1 MPFQPTLEAET
12 VKRGAVQPETPADTA
27 EALAD
32 PYLYRIRDLIY
43 RASGIFQPDN
53 KFYIFENR
61 CTKRLEAVGLNS
73 FYEYFRLLTSSAR
86 RETEIRSLLNEITV
100 GETSFFRNQPQFD
113 AFRKVVLPQLVE
125 AKGRLG
131 NRHLTIWSA
140 GCATGEEPYSLAML
154 LAEESQGLLRGWTL
168 KILAVDINDNR
179 LDRAREG
186 IYGDYALRGVTPHFR
201 HKYFRPRNGQ
211 QQVCD
216 EVRSMVTFERLN
228 ILDDSRMVFLK
239 GQDTVFCCNVLIYFG
254 GEPKRRVIQH
264 FHNDLN
270 LGGYLFLGHAES
282 LFGINNDFRLLHF
295 PGCVAYRKISRKPS
309 PTSVI

>member
-1 MPFQPTLEAET
+1 MSVEMQALKMEAPGE
-12 VKRGAVQPETPADTA
+12 TA
-27 EALAD
+27 EVLAD
-32 PYLYRIRDLIY
+32 PYLFRIRDLIY

-53 KFYIFENR
+53 KFYILENR
-61 CTKRLEAVGLNS
+61 CAKRLEANGVSS
-73 FYEYFRLLTSSAR
+73 FYEYFRLLTTSAR
-86 RETEIRSLLNEITV
+86 REAEIRSLLNEITV
-100 GETSFFRNQPQFD
+100 GETSFFRNQPQLD
-113 AFRKVVLPQLVE
+113 AFRKTVLPQLVE

-154 LAEESQGLLRGWTL
+154 MAEESQGVLRGWTYN
-168 KILAVDINDNR
+168 ILAVDINDNR
-179 LDRAREG
+179 LEQAREG
-186 IYGDYALRGVTPHFR
+186 VYGEYALRGVTPYFL
-201 HKYFRPRNGQ
+201 HKYFRAKNGQ

-216 EVRSMVTFERLN
+216 EIRSTVTFERLN

-264 FHNDLN
+264 FHNNIN
-270 LGGYLFLGHAES
+270 LGGYLFLGHSES

-295 PGCVAYRKISRKPS
+295 PGCVAYRKMSRKPS

>member
-1 MPFQPTLEAET
+1 MSTYELETA
-12 VKRGAVQPETPADTA
+12 KETP
-27 EALAD
+27 EVLAD
-32 PYLYRIRDLIY
+32 PYLFRIRDLIY

-53 KFYIFENR
+53 KFYILENR
-61 CTKRLEAVGLNS
+61 CAKRLEMLGLS
-73 FYEYFRLLTSSAR
+73 SYFEYFRLLTTSVR
-86 RETEIRSLLNEITV
+86 RETEIRCLLNEITV
-100 GETSFFRNQPQFD
+100 GETSFFRNQPQHD
-113 AFRKVVLPQLVE
+113 AFRKMVLPQLVE

-140 GCATGEEPYSLAML
+140 GCATGEEPYTLAML
-154 LAEESQGLLRGWTL
+154 MAEEAQGTLRGWTYN
-168 KILAVDINDNR
+168 ILAVDINDNR
-179 LDRAREG
+179 LEQAREA
-186 IYGDYALRGVTPHFR
+186 IYGDYALRTVTPYFLQ
-201 HKYFRPRNGQ
+201 KYFRPRNSQ
-211 QQVCD
+211 YQVSD
-216 EVRSMVTFERLN
+216 EIRSKVTFERLN